1 MISVTRLSFETRLSS
16 TSASSPISQ
25 LFQTM
30 LDKKSNLCVAA
41 DLNSMNDILD
51 LVHKIGDKIC
61 CLKLHYD
68 VVSVLN
74 QSIFLSDILIVM
86 YSSQW
91 PCYGLANITTLAI
104 PVSYIWNQ
112 TNLNFQSLLTKNHSN
127 TTLW

>member
-86 YSSQW
+86 YSSQ
-91 PCYGLANITTLAI
+91 
-104 PVSYIWNQ
+104 
-112 TNLNFQSLLTKNHSN
+112 
-127 TTLW
+127 